1 MSPPSPDAEDHSDSF
16 RLHYVEE
23 RRRCVITY
31 DTLDA
36 ALEGARTRLAKHPDL
51 RLWISDAGKQVLM
64 DGAAIR
70 ARLAADSPDSPG
82 GE

>member
-1 MSPPSPDAEDHSDSF
+1 MCPQTRDTGDDPDPL
-16 RLHYVEE
+16 RLHYVEDQ
-23 RRRCVITY
+23 RRCVISY

-36 ALEGARTRLAKHPDL
+36 ALAGARKRLAKHPDL
-51 RLWISDAGKQVLM
+51 RLWISDAGKRVLM

-70 ARLAADSPDSPG
+70 ARLAADSPGSPG